1 MQTVVKK
8 WFRDK
13 NYGFLDNGQG
23 PDIMVR
29 KADLLNCQF
38 LKVGVNVE
46 FECHVDKRGLI
57 ARNVKLQKSAGA
69 GGSSN
74 SGGGGRPQNNRPQNN
89 KPQGQQRPKGPQDK
103 DNHGNSANHDG
114 YGYSKPKPF
123 GVMT

>member
-13 NYGFLDNGQG
+13 DYGFLENGGG

-29 KADLLNCQF
+29 KADLIKCQF

-46 FECHVDKRGLI
+46 FECHSDKRGLI
-57 ARNVKLQKSAGA
+57 AKKVKLA
-69 GGSSN
+69 
-74 SGGGGRPQNNRPQNN
+74 N
-89 KPQGQQRPKGPQDK
+89 KNKQQGNQTVK
-103 DNHGNSANHDG
+103 AN
-114 YGYSKPKPF
+114 PF